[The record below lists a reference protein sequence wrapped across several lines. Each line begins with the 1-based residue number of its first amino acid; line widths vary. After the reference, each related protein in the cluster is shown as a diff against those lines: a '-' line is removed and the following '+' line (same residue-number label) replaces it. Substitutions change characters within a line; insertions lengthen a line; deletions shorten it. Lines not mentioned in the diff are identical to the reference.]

1 MPPTGVTEP
10 LDPRALRWVEA
21 GVSGLARSRDW
32 DRVEVVAVPELE
44 HDALEELTF
53 GALDDGAVVA
63 LTPAVIDPGL
73 VERLADRIREALDGP
88 FEAVAVRRTRLEWSL
103 AARTLRIEEV
113 TLPPVAADEL
123 VVGVGPGG
131 EASVLVD
138 GEEPVAGSL
147 VDGLD
152 AAVDRLRIVG
162 GERFDSFVV
171 RARRLGPDRWAV
183 SVDPL

>member
-1 MPPTGVTEP
+1 VTEP

-53 GALDDGAVVA
+53 GTLADGSVVA
-63 LTPAVIDPGL
+63 VTPAGLDPGL
-73 VERLADRIREALDGP
+73 VERLAGRIRAALEGP
-88 FEAVAVRRTRLEWSL
+88 FEAVAVRRTSLEWSL
-103 AARTLRIEEV
+103 AARLLRIEEV
-113 TLPPVAADEL
+113 TLPPLEAEEL
-123 VVGVGPGG
+123 VVAVGPGG
-131 EASVLVD
+131 EPSVLVD
-138 GEEPVAGSL
+138 GEEADAARL
-147 VDGLD
+147 DGLQP
-152 AAVDRLRIVG
+152 AVDRLRAVG
-162 GERFDSFVV
+162 GARFRSFVV